1 MKNTKS
7 LLFVLTALFCL
18 TLVFPPTSN
27 AQRRDYLTDEEIE
40 LVRDANEIDK
50 RIEVLVKAIDR
61 RLLVINNDTTQEKQ
75 LKKDSDKWGAL
86 PSGTKTELLSDISS
100 ILQKAIDDIDDL
112 AARKNMNEKLLQNT
126 SDENET
132 DTETRRVL
140 KTNDQKFPSAVHNLA
155 DASRKYLPILET
167 LGANAGN
174 EKEKGVILRAIESCN
189 MIIEASAQV
198 QKPESKKKKNKGN

>member
-1 MKNTKS
+1 MKYTKS

-18 TLVFPPTSN
+18 TLIFPQTSN

-50 RIEVLVKAIDR
+50 RIGVLVKAIDR
-61 RLLVINNDTTQEKQ
+61 RLLVINNDPTQEKQ
-75 LKKDSDKWGAL
+75 LKKDSEKWGEL
-86 PSGTKTELLSDISS
+86 PSGTKTELLSDISN

-112 AARKNMNEKLLQNT
+112 AARKGVNEKLLEGKTEND
-126 SDENET
+126 SDEET
-132 DTETRRVL
+132 KRLLKANDT
-140 KTNDQKFPSAVHNLA
+140 KFPAAVHNLA

-167 LGANAGN
+167 FGANADN
-174 EKEKGVILRAIESCN
+174 EKEKGVILKAIESCN

>member
-1 MKNTKS
+1 MNYTKS

-18 TLVFPPTSN
+18 TLIFPQPSN

-50 RIEVLVKAIDR
+50 RIGVLVKAIDR
-61 RLLVINNDTTQEKQ
+61 RLMIINNDPTQEKQ
-75 LKKDSDKWGAL
+75 LKKDSEKWGEL
-86 PSGTKTELLSDISS
+86 PSGTKTELLSDISN

-112 AARKNMNEKLLQNT
+112 AARKSLNDKLLQT
-126 SDENET
+126 TVET
-132 DTETRRVL
+132 DTDIEAKRVL
-140 KTNDQKFPSAVHNLA
+140 KANDQKFPAAVHNLA

-167 LGANAGN
+167 FGANAAN

>member
-7 LLFVLTALFCL
+7 LLFVLTAFFCL
-18 TLVFPPTSN
+18 TLIFPPMSN

-61 RLLVINNDTTQEKQ
+61 RFLVINNDTTQEKQ

-86 PSGTKTELLSDISS
+86 PSGTKTDLLSDISY

-112 AARKNMNEKLLQNT
+112 VARKNMNEKLLQNT

-132 DTETRRVL
+132 DTETRRIL
-140 KTNDQKFPSAVHNLA
+140 KTNDQKFPAAVHNLA

-167 LGANAGN
+167 FGANAGN